1 MKSGAV
7 RVAMLVVFVATMAGT
22 AYLFWKA
29 DRQAIGETM
38 VAAAFDATASDAI
51 GQVAEL
57 RAAQQAYVA
66 AGQGPDF
73 WFARVADLSN
83 GLKSKIASLKSEVSS
98 PSTTSALDDAFGVLQ
113 DFDQMDRR
121 AREFARAR
129 QLLLASDLIFSDG
142 VETTRKLTESI
153 ALARVTE
160 REAVGASVSALRQ
173 RQLYSFGA
181 AIAGGTLIVLLL
193 LPTGRRTE
201 GTSEQVV
208 SVAPRPE
215 PTAAPAADLPLD
227 LESWAPAKT
236 AQTAPPPNPPTPTVD
251 LQAVATVC
259 GELARLNDTK
269 TLPAVLE
276 RASQLLDAQGIILW
290 IADPDAREL
299 AAIMAHGY
307 PQNLVSRLGTI
318 PRDADNATAAA
329 LRTGLVQTVM
339 ADAVSNGAIAAPLV
353 SAAGC
358 VGVMAAEVR
367 HHGEREEAIV
377 ATAGII
383 ASQLATLVGPPSARP
398 KASEA
403 AG

>member
-1 MKSGAV
+1 MKRGAV
-7 RVAMLVVFVATMAGT
+7 RAALLVVFAAIMATT

-29 DRQAIGETM
+29 DRQALGETT
-38 VAAAFDATASDAI
+38 AAASFDADASAAL
-51 GQVAEL
+51 GEVAEL

-73 WFARVADLSN
+73 WFARVTSFTDDLT
-83 GLKSKIASLKSEVSS
+83 SKVASLKSQVST
-98 PSTTSALDDAFGVLQ
+98 PPAAAALDDAAGILQ
-113 DFDQMDRR
+113 DFEQMDRR

-142 VETTRKLTESI
+142 IETTRKLSESI
-153 ALARVTE
+153 GQARVAE
-160 REAVGASVSALRQ
+160 RGAAEARVAALRR

-193 LPTGRRTE
+193 LPAGRRSE
-201 GTSEQVV
+201 AIEEATSPEV
-208 SVAPRPE
+208 RPE
-215 PTAAPAADLPLD
+215 PATARAGDLSLDLDSWSAAKTSTPAAPP
-227 LESWAPAKT
+227 APT
-236 AQTAPPPNPPTPTVD
+236 ID

-259 GELARLNDTK
+259 GELARLSDTRA
-269 TLPAVLE
+269 LPAVLE

-299 AAIMAHGY
+299 TPIVAHGY
-307 PQNLVSRLGTI
+307 AQNLVTRLGTI
-318 PRDADNATAAA
+318 RRDADNATAAA
-329 LRTGLVQTVM
+329 LRTGLVQTVKG
-339 ADAVSNGAIAAPLV
+339 DAVSNGAIAAPLI
-353 SAAGC
+353 AASGC

-367 HHGEREEAIV
+367 HEGERQETIV

-398 KASEA
+398 KATEA